1 MGFNRAM
8 RTDTRSVA
16 SQHADVVALVARP
29 TVVRVGR
36 QARHQ
41 QATLRHNTPAL
52 HLSLIMPTI
61 TTKHRLCTLLLSQTR
76 GTIIK
81 ATNKIKVISVVNS
94 KVWNCS
100 SLKALTKAES
110 VCMTTHL
117 LWVLRR
123 GRMVGMELSDD
134 QRRTKD
140 GLENDES
147 NNGVGIVS
155 NELT

>member
-1 MGFNRAM
+1 M

-16 SQHADVVALVARP
+16 SQHAGVVALVARP

-36 QARHQ
+36 QAQHQ
-41 QATLRHNTPAL
+41 RATLRHNTPAL
-52 HLSLIMPTI
+52 HSLIMPTTI
-61 TTKHRLCTLLLSQTR
+61 TKRRLCTLLLSQIR

-81 ATNKIKVISVVNS
+81 ATNKIKAISVVNS

-100 SLKALTKAES
+100 SLKASTKAES
-110 VCMTTHL
+110 ACMTTHL

-140 GLENDES
+140 GLENDRS
-147 NNGVGIVS
+147 NDGVGIVS